1 MSLKERIVRVAL
13 ELFGNKGYTKTTI
26 ADICKLADTS
36 KGGFYHHF
44 DSKEQVLETITEMVF
59 REVKDRYATM
69 LNDSES
75 DVFTLLSEVFVTINA
90 YEKDQY
96 ARLYNLVKLFGHS
109 ESHYIITKL
118 AFSFEALTASIYEK
132 FLRRGISEG
141 LFKLENPQALSQ
153 LWSHEM
159 VVLYGLIRH
168 IVAQPAVADLRT
180 QYLERARFL
189 EGIINNALRQA
200 TGHVTI
206 VQQAEEYLTLIM
218 HQTTEDQAF

>member
-44 DSKEQVLETITEMVF
+44 DSKEQVLETITEMVY
-59 REVKDRYATM
+59 REVKDRYAAM

-96 ARLYNLVKLFGHS
+96 EKLYNLVKLFGHS
-109 ESHYIITKL
+109 ESHYIIAKL

-218 HQTTEDQAF
+218 NQTTEDQAF